1 MTTRTEYAHG
11 EFSWVNLGTTDP
23 AAAKNFYG
31 NLFGWECD
39 DMPAGPEMTYTM
51 CRLKNH
57 YAAGLYA
64 LDKKMQSQGLA
75 PHWLPFI
82 NVRNADDIAKKASQ
96 GGSKVLI
103 GPNDVLDVGRSAA
116 MQDPTGAH
124 FAIWQAKKHIG
135 AGIINEPGA
144 MCWNELMT
152 PDVDLAGRFYR
163 TTFGWAAE
171 LVDMSADSTYT
182 IFEAGTTQVGGMMA
196 RPPQMKDV
204 PPNWLTYFGVTDC
217 DGAATKVGELGGKVL
232 RPPTDIPNIGRF
244 AVCKDGQGAVF
255 ALFKPQN
262 P

>member
-11 EFSWVNLGTTDP
+11 EFSWVNLGTIDP
-23 AAAKNFYG
+23 AAAKSFYG
-31 NLFGWECD
+31 TLFGWEYE

-64 LDKKMQSQGLA
+64 LDRRMQSQGVP

-82 NVRNADDIAKKASQ
+82 NVSNADDIARKASRS
-96 GGSKVLI
+96 GGKVLI
-103 GPNDVLDVGRSAA
+103 GPNDVLDAGRSAS

-124 FAIWQAKKHIG
+124 FAIWQARRHKG
-135 AGIINEPGA
+135 AGIINEPGG

-152 PDVDLAGRFYR
+152 PDAAAAGRFYS
-163 TTFGWAAE
+163 TTFDWTAE
-171 LVDMSADSTYT
+171 PMDMGPAGTYT
-182 IFEAGTTQVGGMMA
+182 IFKTGTTQVGGMMA

-204 PPNWLTYFGVTDC
+204 PPHWLTYFAVSDC
-217 DGAATKVGELGGKVL
+217 DGAAAKVGKLGGQVL
-232 RPPTDIPNIGRF
+232 RPPDDIPNVGRF
-244 AVCKDGQGAVF
+244 AVCRDAQGAVF
-255 ALFKPQN
+255 AVFKPQN